1 MDYEFH
7 SQKELYDRVLPA
19 LRAKVEEFR
28 RLGYSDVKVYD
39 IWNYLIFEK
48 WKKETGLMLSDIVS
62 DIMNADCKMVDNYL
76 REKEIDSEKEQNLLE
91 SEEII

>member
-28 RLGYSDVKVYD
+28 RLGYSNVKVYD
-39 IWNYLIFEK
+39 IWNYLIFHK
-48 WKKETGLMLSDIVS
+48 WKNETGLMLSDIVN
-62 DIMNADCKMVDNYL
+62 DIMNVDCKIVDTYL
-76 REKEIDSEKEQNLLE
+76 REKEMNSEKEQNLLE
-91 SEEII
+91 SAEII